1 MIEGFELE
9 TSPLNDD
16 EKKLVPIII
25 NGLSKCNDENKA
37 LHGKVICEKVTLKYG
52 IKLTEP
58 RLRKITNFI
67 RSEGILPIIATHKGY
82 YTSTDKET
90 IRKQIQSLEQRRD
103 AINVAIQGL
112 QKFMQP

>member
-1 MIEGFELE
+1 MVEGFELE
-9 TSPLNDD
+9 TAPLTDD

-25 NGLSKCNDENKA
+25 NGLAKCDEESKA

-67 RSEGILPIIATHKGY
+67 RSEGIIPIIATSKGY
-82 YTSTDKET
+82 YTSKDKDV
-90 IRKQIQSLEQRRD
+90 ILKQIASLEQRRD
-103 AINVAIQGL
+103 AIDVAIKGL
-112 QKFMQP
+112 QKFL